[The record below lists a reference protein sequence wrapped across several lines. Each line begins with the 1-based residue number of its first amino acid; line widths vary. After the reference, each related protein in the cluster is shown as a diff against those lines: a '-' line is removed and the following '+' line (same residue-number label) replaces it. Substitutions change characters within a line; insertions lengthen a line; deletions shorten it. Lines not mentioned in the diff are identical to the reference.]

1 MDAGPEE
8 IADAVEQARLRRQA
22 RVVYAKSV
30 VTASIL
36 TALALVP

>member
-8 IADAVEQARLRRQA
+8 ITDAAEKTRFQRQA
-22 RVVYAKSV
+22 RAVYAKSV
-30 VTASIL
+30 VTAALL

>member
-1 MDAGPEE
+1 MDTGPED
-8 IADAVEQARLRRQA
+8 IADATEKARVQRQA
-22 RVVYAKSV
+22 RAVYAKSV